1 MGAFLQES
9 RPGFAPALD
18 GTFSCFMARTD
29 RIPLGGRS
37 VRKSHVKAARRDARA
52 AFLLRQARLTDSSE
66 VRDRTD
72 SYDAQQLD
80 CYVVHPVSPVRRAN
94 FIGAAHS

>member
-18 GTFSCFMARTD
+18 GTFSCFMARSD

-66 VRDRTD
+66 GQGPNRLLRPPTVRLLR
-72 SYDAQQLD
+72 
-80 CYVVHPVSPVRRAN
+80 
-94 FIGAAHS
+94 GAPCEPRPARKLHWRGP